1 MLTTPPSR
9 WAVHGAAFAA
19 WVLAAAAAVYW
30 GLKLSAP
37 AASRPAAAPARA
49 AAAAD
54 PAAIVRLLGSNP
66 AAPAAAPAQPS
77 LASRFALLGIAA
89 QGDAGVALISV
100 DGKPPKPY
108 RVGSQVEH
116 GLVLQSVQARRALL
130 GPADGAQAA
139 LTLDLPPLRR

>member
-19 WVLAAAAAVYW
+19 WMLAAAAAVYW

-37 AASRPAAAPARA
+37 AASRPAAATARA

-54 PAAIVRLLGSNP
+54 PAAIARLLGSNP
-66 AAPAAAPAQPS
+66 AAPAAPAQPS

-108 RVGSQVEH
+108 RVGAQVEH

-139 LTLDLPPLRR
+139 LALDLPPLRR